1 MHRRRREEN
10 AKRLADFRKEH
21 AKHIEERR
29 ARGAA
34 RFEAQQAQRKLE
46 NQEYIEYMT
55 AASQH
60 WVQPDQVEERIIQ
73 ALDNPLRLE
82 DI

>member
-21 AKHIEERR
+21 AKHMKRHAE
-29 ARGAA
+29 ARQIRDAAGAA
-34 RFEAQQAQRKLE
+34 KVE